1 MIILDLFKRG
11 KIGNVKLKNRIIMAP
26 MGTKPTADGSYSDN
40 AINYFEE
47 RAKGGV
53 GLIITGA
60 NIVSTKYETRPEN
73 ELSDFHNVEKL
84 AVMIERC
91 HHYGTKVFVQITPGL
106 GRMVYA
112 DPYTPP
118 YSASDEARSFWFPN
132 LKCRML
138 TVDDI
143 HYLTERMA
151 YSASLAQAAGADG
164 VELHG
169 YGGYLLDQFHSS
181 LWNKRKD
188 EYGGSLE
195 NRLRFS
201 TEIISAIHEKCGA
214 DFPVSMKFTAYHGI
228 KGGRQLDEGVE
239 MAKIFEKAG
248 VSDLHVDVGCYEVWY
263 KAITTVYEK
272 PMHQIFA
279 AKAVKAAVNI
289 PVITQGKLNDPMDA
303 EKVLQDGDADYV
315 ALAHQMLADPH
326 WANKVKAGN
335 FDQITPCIGC
345 NECLLGGF
353 SGKHYYC
360 TVNPLCY
367 AEKDYQLTPAM
378 SKKRV
383 LVIGG
388 GPGGMEAALTAAR
401 RGFEVELWEKTTQ
414 LGGNMFVAGYP
425 SFKVDVMKFVKFL
438 RREINRL
445 NVNVR
450 YNMTATSENVLAGN
464 FDKVILATGATSKV
478 PPIEGVDNANQ
489 AEDYLVQSKQPG
501 DDVVV
506 IGGGLV
512 GCETALDL
520 SSRAKNVTVVEMLDD
535 ILQTGSHSK
544 NNDLSLRDHLKD
556 AQVKLDTGVKVKAIT
571 KDSVVIDDNGVEKK
585 LPCDT
590 AVVAAGYKSNDSLE
604 EILEDKVD
612 LTVVGDAVSPRKIM
626 DAVHEAYHAIRVME

>member
-1 MIILDLFKRG
+1 
-11 KIGNVKLKNRIIMAP
+11 
-26 MGTKPTADGSYSDN
+26 
-40 AINYFEE
+40 
-47 RAKGGV
+47 
-53 GLIITGA
+53 
-60 NIVSTKYETRPEN
+60 
-73 ELSDFHNVEKL
+73 
-84 AVMIERC
+84 
-91 HHYGTKVFVQITPGL
+91 
-106 GRMVYA
+106 
-112 DPYTPP
+112 
-118 YSASDEARSFWFPN
+118 
-132 LKCRML
+132 
-138 TVDDI
+138 
-143 HYLTERMA
+143 
-151 YSASLAQAAGADG
+151 
-164 VELHG
+164 
-169 YGGYLLDQFHSS
+169 
-181 LWNKRKD
+181 
-188 EYGGSLE
+188 
-195 NRLRFS
+195 
-201 TEIISAIHEKCGA
+201 
-214 DFPVSMKFTAYHGI
+214 
-228 KGGRQLDEGVE
+228 
-239 MAKIFEKAG
+239 
-248 VSDLHVDVGCYEVWY
+248 
-263 KAITTVYEK
+263 
-272 PMHQIFA
+272 
-279 AKAVKAAVNI
+279 
-289 PVITQGKLNDPMDA
+289 
-303 EKVLQDGDADYV
+303 
-315 ALAHQMLADPH
+315 
-326 WANKVKAGN
+326 
-335 FDQITPCIGC
+335 
-345 NECLLGGF
+345 
-353 SGKHYYC
+353 
-360 TVNPLCY
+360 
-367 AEKDYQLTPAM
+367 M